1 MQSLTQL
8 KLPKRLNSPSMLA
21 IACTILLQ
29 ACGGG
34 GGSSAPAPIP
44 EPTSTTPPPDP
55 VSSSFTTQGV
65 ITAFGSVFVNGV
77 EYETDSSEI
86 ESDDNVATE
95 GDLRVG
101 QIVTIKGSV
110 NPDGVTGTADS
121 IKYNDRV
128 EGPIASINGNT
139 LVVLGQTII
148 ITDGTVFDDSV
159 STQSLAGLNP
169 GDVIEVSGFLNGNG
183 EVVATYVESNAAG
196 GEFELVGIV
205 TNLDTGDST
214 FDIGNQT
221 IEFSN
226 AVFEDFDGAQ
236 LADGDQVEVKGSTL
250 DANNV
255 LIAVKV
261 ELEEDDLVE
270 NDELELEGLISR
282 FESATDFD
290 VFGRGVTTSST
301 TVYEGGT
308 VEDLAQDVKVEVE
321 GRINADGIL
330 VADKV
335 KFKDIEDT
343 RFEAV
348 VDSVNIDID
357 NDVRQLTVLGVTI
370 TITNTTQLE
379 DDSELNVMFFGLDD
393 IVAGVDFVEIRGKL
407 EANGSVTATRLER
420 DDLEEEASVR
430 GAVQSNDNDTF
441 TLVIAGVTV
450 VTNGETIYRD
460 ALEMSMTQEDFFAAA
475 LVGVEVEAEGLET
488 DVSEITARELE
499 LEGDD

>member
-1 MQSLTQL
+1 MQSLTRL
-8 KLPKRLNSPSMLA
+8 KLPKRLNSLSILA

-34 GGSSAPAPIP
+34 GGGSSAPAPT
-44 EPTSTTPPPDP
+44 PTNTTPPPDP

-86 ESDDNVATE
+86 KSDDNVATE

-101 QIVTIKGSV
+101 QIITLKGSV

-121 IKYNDRV
+121 IEYNDRV
-128 EGPIASINGNT
+128 EGPIASINGTT

-205 TNLDTGDST
+205 TNLDTDNST
-214 FDIGNQT
+214 FNIGNQT
-221 IEFSN
+221 IEFST

-236 LADGDQVEVKGSTL
+236 LADGDQVEAKGSTL

-261 ELEEDDLVE
+261 ELELDDLVE

-282 FESATDFD
+282 FESANDFD

-308 VEDLAQDVKVEVE
+308 VEDLALDVKVEVE

-335 KFKDIEDT
+335 EFKEVEDT

-348 VDSVNIDID
+348 VDSVNIDAS
-357 NDVRQLTVLGVTI
+357 QLTVLGITI
-370 TITNTTQLE
+370 AITNTTQLE
-379 DDSELNVMFFGLDD
+379 DDSELNEMFFGLDD
-393 IVAGVDFVEIRGKL
+393 IVADVDFVEIRGKL
-407 EANGSVTATRLER
+407 EADGSVTATRVER

-430 GAVQSNDNDTF
+430 GAVQSNDGDTF

-450 VTNGETIYRD
+450 LTNGETLYRD
-460 ALEMSMTQEDFFAAA
+460 ALGLSMTREDFFAAA
-475 LVGVEVEAEGLET
+475 LAGVEVEAEGQET

-499 LEGDD
+499 LEGDDQISS